1 MLRNEVQGC
10 FFKAWIENIAL
21 RYEIRLK
28 LGKRLKDIFQG
39 EVLT

>member
-1 MLRNEVQGC
+1 LRNEAQGC
-10 FFKAWIENIAL
+10 FLRLGLKEIAL

-28 LGKRLKDIFQG
+28 LGKSLKDIFQG